1 MNYPVWLVMGF
12 LIWFVVLALCGNDS
26 ARGRSSNADDD
37 DDDSYKRLQDEMKE
51 DNLYRLWQ
59 DSDY

>member
-1 MNYPVWLVMGF
+1 MNGSIWLVMGF
-12 LIWFVVLALCGNDS
+12 LIPFVVTALFGNSS
-26 ARGRSSNADDD
+26 AAGRSSNADDD
-37 DDDSYKRLQDEMKE
+37 DDDSYKRIQDEMEE